1 MEEAFRRAQL
11 YIDALKGCSVLAPAS
26 TIKSYASELDK
37 ELEIIKAEV
46 QKLKQS
52 QIPHGSFG
60 KAKRKEL
67 NWWQKPKPIP
77 PPEVSYDQQAEKK

>member
-60 KAKRKEL
+60 KAKRKGWGKSDIILQEWEAQF
-67 NWWQKPKPIP
+67 NK
-77 PPEVSYDQQAEKK
+77 STKK

>member
-11 YIDALKGCSVLAPAS
+11 YIDALKGCGVLAPAS

-46 QKLKQS
+46 QKLK
-52 QIPHGSFG
+52 P
-60 KAKRKEL
+60 AKKPIGVFSKERRKEL

-77 PPEVSYDQQAEKK
+77 PPEEKK